1 VGDDGDISNLFHDVK
16 LFDIKCRKL
25 RIIAL

>member
-1 VGDDGDISNLFHDVK
+1 VGDDGDISDLFHDVK
-16 LFDIKCRKL
+16 LFDIKCGRL